1 MLILHDSPRNC
12 VNAFAK
18 AAVDAGRPV
27 SVFLN
32 PWASRWPELGNASY
46 ELRAK
51 RQRLEDDGIPAWF
64 DPMTH
69 ILNVNGVGDF
79 RYYNDYPLWGTGPRG
94 ALDTAAARRRH
105 FRAVARIQD
114 ELRAPHLMPTRLLHA
129 GASSES
135 QTALDLARESQSE
148 FPEAWQTVA
157 GTPAFWESDDLDAH
171 IGALAQVPAAGWVL
185 HVVRSSYELPA
196 DFTDDEVFGLMRSVL
211 ALAQRTPVMV
221 AYGDLA
227 ALPAVSVG
235 ASAVGTGWDQ
245 QQRNCG
251 FDNYGARA
259 SGDEP
264 GGSWYTRGTMQAL
277 LATLTQRQSVLL
289 QQSEP
294 ALHAQ
299 LGGPA
304 VFRAREVFLH
314 HLGVLQDAMQA
325 LQSQPS
331 ANASTQLMTQTYR
344 AAEAAWDRV
353 QAVTSVAPGKLKWIR
368 PLLVATD
375 RLRASEGW

>member
-1 MLILHDSPRNC
+1 MLHDSPRNC

-18 AAVDAGRPV
+18 ASLDAGREV

-32 PWASRWPELGNASY
+32 PWASRWPERGNGSY
-46 ELRAK
+46 EIRAK
-51 RQRLEDDGIPAWF
+51 RQRLEDDGITTWF

-79 RYYNDYPLWGTGPRG
+79 RYYDDYPLWSPGLRG
-94 ALDTAAARRRH
+94 ALDTSIARRRH
-105 FRAVARIQD
+105 FMAVAHVQD
-114 ELRAPHLMPTRLLHA
+114 ELRVPHLMPTRLLHA

-135 QTALDLARESQSE
+135 QTALDLAHESQAE
-148 FPEAWQTVA
+148 FPDAWQTIA

-185 HVVRSSYELPA
+185 HVVRSSYALPA
-196 DFTDDEVFGLMRSVL
+196 EYTDDEVFGLMRSVL
-211 ALAQRTPVMV
+211 ALSQRTPVMV

-235 ASAVGTGWDQ
+235 ASAIGTGWDQ

-251 FDNYGARA
+251 FDNFGARTV
-259 SGDEP
+259 GDE
-264 GGSWYTRGTMQAL
+264 GGTWYTRGTMQGL
-277 LATLTQRQSVLL
+277 LATLTRRQSVLL
-289 QQSEP
+289 QQSDP

-304 VFRAREVFLH
+304 VYRVREVFLH
-314 HLGVLQDAMQA
+314 HLGVLDEVTQA
-325 LQSQPS
+325 LRGQ
-331 ANASTQLMTQTYR
+331 ATVNASSQLMAQTYR
-344 AAEAAWDRV
+344 NAEAMWDRV

-368 PLLVATD
+368 PLLVATE